1 MHRYCLTSVT
11 PGSDNLCVRYRCRI
25 KHPVLLSDVIYEIS
39 ARTRRLIYQEPSKR
53 IKLTRINWLSK
64 AILLGIYSVTVYKHS
79 SRAEKCST
87 PGVDATTGN
96 PPNQIPLSAEGEK
109 VETRHQNGVFPHMA
123 IEFDLKRD
131 VFKTWVSSNFFQS
144 TTEQL
149 FVQLR
154 LQLKVPILL
163 TSFLVRLINER
174 SQLNLHTHNSE
185 PMHSTIL
192 GGIVA
197 SLALFA
203 APVVARGRYAGGI
216 DMNEACRHQYGE
228 GTWAFSDGNSAY
240 DWHCTSGPHSEWVD
254 TNGYCGWKY
263 GCGAQSD
270 AQGGG
275 LNDWACYCAT

>member
-1 MHRYCLTSVT
+1 MGFFQFLSIYHRTAFRPTSSSVES
-11 PGSDNLCVRYRCRI
+11 SDSSHEL
-25 KHPVLLSDVIYEIS
+25 
-39 ARTRRLIYQEPSKR
+39 PSKTYQR
-53 IKLTRINWLSK
+53 
-64 AILLGIYSVTVYKHS
+64 AITVVCPLAHFLL
-79 SRAEKCST
+79 R
-87 PGVDATTGN
+87 
-96 PPNQIPLSAEGEK
+96 
-109 VETRHQNGVFPHMA
+109 
-123 IEFDLKRD
+123 
-131 VFKTWVSSNFFQS
+131 
-144 TTEQL
+144 
-149 FVQLR
+149 
-154 LQLKVPILL
+154 
-163 TSFLVRLINER
+163 
-174 SQLNLHTHNSE
+174 NLHTHNSE